1 MSDTPNTQSNYNA
14 EQITVLKGLE
24 AVRQR
29 PAMYI
34 GSTDVNG
41 LHHIFYEVLD
51 NAVDEALAGF
61 ATHVTVILHKDNGI
75 TVKDN
80 GRGIP
85 IDIHPDTGKSALET
99 VMTELH
105 AGGKFGKGAYKI
117 SGGLHGVGMTCTNA
131 LSTKMVTSV
140 FRNGKRYHQE
150 YKQGIPQTTLLETE
164 GKEFADLS
172 GTTQYFVPDPEIFKD
187 SQYSAKTIEKKI
199 HTQAFLTSGI
209 TFTFINETTG
219 ETPVIKRYYFERGIL
234 SFVNSI
240 KTGSPIMKVPFYV
253 NKEQDNMLIEAGF
266 IYTDSSTDNIR
277 TFANN
282 IENPEG
288 GTHLAGFKAALTS
301 SINKYGLGTK
311 LLDDKTKL
319 EGEDVREGLTAV
331 ISVKLGN
338 PQYEGQ
344 TKIKL
349 NNPEVKSAVQ
359 TVISEAL
366 AEFFTENPQDAK
378 SVIQRAVLSLKA
390 RNAAKAARNAIL
402 RKSVMTFTALPGKL
416 ADCSTKDKEK
426 GELFIVEGDSAGGS
440 AKQGRDREFQ
450 AILPL
455 TGKPINAE
463 KHRVDRVLA
472 NERLKDLVTALGC
485 GIADQM
491 DMTRLRYGKVIIMT
505 DADVDGSHI
514 VILVLTFFFRFMRR
528 LIDDGRVFIAQPPL
542 FKVEI
547 GKEKYWFVSEPEKDK
562 FLAEEALK
570 GHKIKNVQRFKGLG
584 EMNPEQLKETTM
596 DVDKRVLKKVSV
608 ADAQAADQLF
618 DMLMGTEVSPRKK
631 FIQQYAKFA
640 TLDL

>member
-1 MSDTPNTQSNYNA
+1 MTKTPSQPTYTASN
-14 EQITVLKGLE
+14 ITVLKGLE

-34 GSTDVNG
+34 GSTDING
-41 LHHIFYEVLD
+41 MNQIFYEVLD

-61 ATHVTVILHKDNGI
+61 ATHITVILHKDNSI
-75 TVKDN
+75 TVTDN

-85 IDIHPDTGKSALET
+85 VDLHPETGRSALET
-99 VMTELH
+99 VMTVLH
-105 AGGKFGKGAYKI
+105 AGGKFDKGSYKI
-117 SGGLHGVGMTCTNA
+117 SGGLHGVGMSCTNA
-131 LSTKMVTSV
+131 LSIKMVTSV
-140 FRNGKRYHQE
+140 YRDGKRYRQE
-150 YKQGIPQTTLLETE
+150 YKQGIPQT
-164 GKEFADLS
+164 DLIVKS
-172 GTTQYFVPDPEIFKD
+172 APEHKGRTGTTQVFTPDTEIFGD
-187 SQYSAKTIEKKI
+187 LQYNPKTIETRI
-199 HTQAFLTSGI
+199 HYQGFLTSGI
-209 TFTFINETTG
+209 NFTFVNETN
-219 ETPVIKRYYFERGIL
+219 EKPSVKRYYFEKGIL
-234 SFVNSI
+234 SFVHNQQSG
-240 KTGSPIMKVPFYV
+240 TPIMKTPFYV
-253 NKEQDNMLIEAGF
+253 NKEKDGIYVEVGF
-266 IYTDSSTDNIR
+266 IYSDSMTDKIR

-288 GTHLAGFKAALTS
+288 GTHLAGFKAALTTA
-301 SINKYGLGTK
+301 INKYGIANK
-311 LLDDKTKL
+311 ILDDKTKL
-319 EGEDVREGLTAV
+319 EGEDVREGLTAI

-359 TVISEAL
+359 AVVSDAL

-378 SVIQRAVLSLKA
+378 QIISRAVLSLKA

-402 RKSVMTFTALPGKL
+402 RKNALTFTALPGKL
-416 ADCSTKDKEK
+416 ADCSTKDKDK
-426 GELFIVEGDSAGGS
+426 SELFIVEGDSAGGS

-514 VILVLTFFFRFMRR
+514 CILVLTFFYRFMRR

-547 GKEKYWFVSEPEKDK
+547 GKEKYWFVSEPEKEK
-562 FLAEEALK
+562 FVADRILA
-570 GHKIKNVQRFKGLG
+570 GNKIKSVQRFKGLG

-596 DVDKRVLKKVSV
+596 DVNNRVLKRVNV
-608 ADAQAADQLF
+608 ADGAAADTLF
-618 DMLMGTEVSPRKK
+618 DMLMGTEVGPRKK
-631 FIQQYAKFA
+631 FILQYAKYA
-640 TLDL
+640 MLDV

>member
-1 MSDTPNTQSNYNA
+1 MTNQPSSQANYTA
-14 EQITVLKGLE
+14 ATITVLKGLE

-34 GSTDVNG
+34 GSTDITG

-51 NAVDEALAGF
+51 NAVDEALAGY
-61 ATHVTVILHKDNGI
+61 ATHVLVILHKDNSI
-75 TVKDN
+75 TVQDN

-85 IDIHPDTGKSALET
+85 VDIHPETGKTALET

-131 LSTKMVTSV
+131 LSTKMVTTV
-140 FRNGKRYHQE
+140 YRNGVQYQQE
-150 YKQGIPQTTLLETE
+150 YKQGVPQTKVIESKIDSEKT
-164 GKEFADLS
+164 
-172 GTTQYFVPDPEIFKD
+172 GTRQFFHPDPEIFGET
-187 SQYSAKTIEKKI
+187 QLNAKTIEKRI

-209 TFTFINETTG
+209 TFTFINESNEVPT
-219 ETPVIKRYYFERGIL
+219 VKRYYFEKGIL

-240 KTGSPIMKVPFYV
+240 KTGTSIMKTPFYV
-253 NKEQDNMLIEAGF
+253 NKEQDGMFVEVGF
-266 IYTDSSTDNIR
+266 VYTDTTADNIR

-282 IENPEG
+282 IENGEG
-288 GTHLAGFKAALTS
+288 GTHLAGFRAALTS
-301 SINKYGLGTK
+301 TLNKHGLSTK
-311 LLDDKTKL
+311 LLDEKTKL
-319 EGEDVREGLTAV
+319 EGEDAREGLTAV
-331 ISVKLGN
+331 ISVKLSN

-349 NNPEVKSAVQ
+349 NNPEVKGAVQ
-359 TVISEAL
+359 TVVSDAL
-366 AEFFTENPQDAK
+366 LEFFTENPQDAK
-378 SVIQRAVLSLKA
+378 SVIQRAILSLKA
-390 RNAAKAARNAIL
+390 RNAAKAARNAIM
-402 RKSVMTFTALPGKL
+402 RKNVMTFTSLPGKL
-416 ADCSTKDKEK
+416 ADCTTKDKDRS
-426 GELFIVEGDSAGGS
+426 ELFIVEGDSAGGS

-514 VILVLTFFFRFMRR
+514 VTLVLTFFYRFMRR
-528 LIDDGRVFIAQPPL
+528 LIDDGRVYIAQPPL
-542 FKVEI
+542 FKVEV
-547 GKEKYWFVSEPEKDK
+547 GKEKYWFVSELEKDK
-562 FLAEEALK
+562 FVEKEIK
-570 GHKIKNVQRFKGLG
+570 SGHKIKSIQRFKGLG

-596 DVDKRVLKKVSV
+596 EVDKRVLKKVSV
-608 ADAQAADQLF
+608 ADAQAADALF
-618 DMLMGTEVSPRKK
+618 DMLMGTEVAPRKK
-631 FIQQYAKFA
+631 FILQYAKYA
-640 TLDL
+640 MLDI